1 MSCSSNNNSCSSP
14 VRVTRKSSYVRDER
28 SCFQLNKEIK
38 LKVILTDD
46 CGNLINADDGSNIT
60 VIVTLPDSS
69 EIVYLSTIGGITKA
83 DDGFYYLTYTPD
95 QVGHYTDRWRI
106 LVNGEIVE
114 ITNNFTVKNGGTI
127 QALQN
132 GLDFNSLILIEL
144 DSSIADVDGN
154 ILNINQFLS
163 FTTEYNPFYCSV
175 EMVRMEMGSW
185 VDLVPDDTIALA
197 IHWSSLEANNITGVR
212 PSSERYYHARSKFV
226 MYDTALRLFAMPI
239 GTTGSG
245 GGGKKQ
251 LGDLLIS
258 SGTSLDFNIKNLIQ
272 ELRLE
277 RDEWWRVVNAGGCI
291 VNGQGL
297 GPTVAT
303 KGGSISE
310 KINRSREWH
319 DPWNEHYIQP
329 TQNSKY
335 RRKGES
341 KYKSGY
347 TGWNE
352 YYFTSVSRGIRK
364 GRR

>member
-1 MSCSSNNNSCSSP
+1 MSCSNP
-14 VRVTRKSSYVRDER
+14 IGVTKKSSYVKNER

-46 CGNLINADDGSNIT
+46 CGNLINADDNTDIT
-60 VIVTLPDSS
+60 VSITDPNNGVNNIVANN
-69 EIVYLSTIGGITKA
+69 IIKA
-83 DDGFYYLTYTPD
+83 DDGFYYALYTPSII
-95 QVGHYTDRWRI
+95 GSFTDAWTFV
-106 LVNGEIVE
+106 VNGENVQ

-144 DSSIADVDGN
+144 DSSIADTDGN
-154 ILNINQFLS
+154 ILNTNQILS
-163 FTTEYNPFYCSV
+163 FTTEYNPFYCST

-197 IHWSSLEANNITGVR
+197 IHWSSLEADNITGVR

-239 GTTGSG
+239 GTSSPGSG
-245 GGGKKQ
+245 KQKQ
-251 LGDLLIS
+251 LGDLLIENGS
-258 SGTSLDFNIKNLIQ
+258 SLDFNIKDLIQ

-310 KINRSREWH
+310 KIKRSREWH

-335 RRKGES
+335 KRKGES

>member
-1 MSCSSNNNSCSSP
+1 MSCSSNSNSCSNPIS
-14 VRVTRKSSYVRDER
+14 VTRKSSYVRDER

-46 CGNLINADDGSNIT
+46 CGNLINADDGIDIVLRINQPDDVVFVVNNIN
-60 VIVTLPDSS
+60 I
-69 EIVYLSTIGGITKA
+69 IKA
-83 DDGFYYLTYTPD
+83 DDGFYYATYTPTL
-95 QVGHYTDRWRI
+95 VGDYTDTWRFT
-106 LVNGEIVE
+106 VNGQNVE
-114 ITNNFTVKNGGTI
+114 ITNKFTVKNGGTI

-144 DSSIADVDGN
+144 DSTIADTDGN
-154 ILNINQFLS
+154 TLNTDQFLS

-175 EMVRMEMGSW
+175 EMVRMEMGTW

-239 GTTGSG
+239 GTSSPGSG
-245 GGGKKQ
+245 KQKQ
-251 LGDLLIS
+251 LGDLLIENGS
-258 SGTSLDFNIKNLIQ
+258 SLDFNIKDLIM

-297 GPTVAT
+297 GPTMAT
-303 KGGSISE
+303 KGGSIKE
-310 KINRSREWH
+310 KIKRSREWH

-335 RRKGES
+335 RKKGES